1 MNESSPQIKIQVDP
15 TNPGQFF
22 ACCGLLEL
30 ADRLTGKAEGW
41 FEKDKGE
48 FVINAETNLETL
60 TQKIVHAQMKF
71 LDKDDEVDNMKKIQI
86 QKDSAVLIGE
96 PFMIRIDW
104 WKKPSKDG
112 KKFKNWAGQQ
122 KIHNILNCL
131 RESLKEIVKKSR
143 VECDL
148 LSQGNHCKSLPLYF
162 SSDFGR
168 LSSSIDVGF
177 SVDALQQDTPR
188 TRMKILIMPATEIF
202 AFIGLQRFRPL
213 RLRNKDENRDEFIYE
228 TWDIPLS
235 PKIASICAHECI
247 FSRKFPKYRF
257 KLMYRTKYLK
267 SFLTATL
274 QSV

>member
-1 MNESSPQIKIQVDP
+1 MNKSSPQIKIQVDP

-41 FEKDKGE
+41 FENDKGE
-48 FVINAETNLETL
+48 FVINAETDLETL
-60 TQKIVHAQMKF
+60 AQKIVHAQMKF
-71 LDKDDEVDNMKKIQI
+71 LDKDDEADNTKKIQI

-112 KKFKNWAGQQ
+112 EKFKNWAGRQ

-131 RESLKEIVKKSR
+131 CDSLKEIVKKSG
-143 VECDL
+143 VGCNL
-148 LSQGNHCKSLPLYF
+148 LSQGNHCKSRPLYF
-162 SSDFGR
+162 SSDSDFGSY
-168 LSSSIDVGF
+168 SSSIDLGF
-177 SVDALQQDTPR
+177 SLNALQGTPR
-188 TRMKILIMPATEIF
+188 TRMKTLIMPATEFF

-213 RLRNKDENRDEFIYE
+213 RLHNRDEFIYQ

-235 PKIASICAHECI
+235 PKIASICAHERI

-257 KLMYRTKYLK
+257 KLMYRTEYLK
-267 SFLTATL
+267 AFLTATL
-274 QSV
+274 QPV